1 MKLVIKFPTRGRSNK
16 FLNVLRKY
24 VEFLDDKT
32 TEIIVS
38 CDNDDEDMNQPHVK
52 EVLDTYN
59 NVKVYYGDNKT
70 KIEAVN
76 ANVENIDFD
85 ILLLASDDMIP
96 VKKGYDSI
104 IKNNMKKYY
113 PDTDGILWFN
123 DGYQGKKLN
132 TLSILGKKYY
142 DRFKYIY
149 NPNYISVWCDNEFM
163 TVGDILGK
171 QTYFDD
177 VIIQHQHPDWGYGVR
192 DQIHSLNMK
201 NERHDRELYNKRKMI
216 NFDI

>member
-1 MKLVIKFPTRGRSNK
+1 MKLAIKFPTRGRSNK

-38 CDNDDEDMNQPHVK
+38 CDNDDEDMNQSHVK
-52 EVLDTYN
+52 EVLDTYS

-76 ANVENIDFD
+76 ANIENVDFD

-96 VKKGYDSI
+96 IKKGYDSI

-201 NERHDRELYNKRKMI
+201 NEMHDRELFNKRKKE
-216 NFDI
+216 NFFI